1 MDIKFTIFS
10 FIAFI
15 LIINAIIMV
24 ANFFGVSFAVYG
36 PYVLWIIAL
45 GIFYMILPNSKS
57 VFSN

>member
-1 MDIKFTIFS
+1 
-10 FIAFI
+10 
-15 LIINAIIMV
+15 MV

>member
-15 LIINAIIMV
+15 LIINAIFMV

-45 GIFYMILPNSKS
+45 VKFYIILPNT
-57 VFSN
+57 